1 VRELLNSYQQE
12 KYPFK
17 KYFEDLRKDRKKVVQ
32 ERYQLLAKLEE
43 PIAAWRSRKSSEEVA
58 ENRNISLNLSSFSQ
72 ENEVERVKEE
82 AEEARKLLQKER
94 EKTAQLEARGKEADR
109 KLK

>member
-1 VRELLNSYQQE
+1 MNNYQQE

-17 KYFEDLRKDRKKVVQ
+17 KYFEDIRKDRKKVVQ

-43 PIAAWRSRKSSEEVA
+43 PIAAWKSRKGGEEVV

-72 ENEVERVKEE
+72 ENEVEKVKEE

-94 EKTAQLEARGKEADR
+94 ERTAQLDARNKENDR